1 MLKIAKLTDYAT
13 LLLAALARE
22 PELRQTAAG
31 LAERTHIGA
40 ATVSK
45 LLKQLHRHGLVVSAR
60 GLRGGYLLAR
70 PASSISAA
78 AILDA
83 LEGPLALTDC
93 SAGAGHCGI
102 ESTCHTGRTWQ
113 RVNLAIR
120 RSLHDVTLAQLAGM
134 DTTQVRLP
142 LLERELTHLVARGAT
157 PNR

>member
-1 MLKIAKLTDYAT
+1 MLRIAKLTDYAT

-22 PELRQTAAG
+22 PERRQTAAG
-31 LAERTHIGA
+31 LAARTHIGA

-45 LLKQLHRHGLVVSAR
+45 LLKKLHRTGLVVSAR
-60 GLRGGYLLAR
+60 GLHGGYQLAK

-83 LEGPLALTDC
+83 LEGPVALTDC
-93 SAGAGHCGI
+93 SAGEGHCGI

-120 RSLHDVTLAQLAGM
+120 RSLDEITLAQLAGL
-134 DTTQVRLP
+134 DSATVRLP
-142 LLERELTHLVARGAT
+142 ALERELHHLSARGA
-157 PNR
+157 PIR